1 MTVSSLVTRRLFLG
15 ASAATLAI
23 GALPGMTRAATPISP
38 GTVLRAGDQKGGNE
52 AVMKAAGVLDD
63 LPYKLQWN
71 QFAAA
76 APLLEALNAGAVD
89 TAYASDSPTTFAL
102 ASGVEA
108 RIVAAYRGSGAG
120 TAIVVPANS
129 PIHEIGQL
137 KGHPIATNRGSVGHA
152 LLLAIAER
160 EGWSADDIRLANLLP
175 SDAKAALA
183 AGSVEA
189 WSTWNVYVAQAQLV
203 DGARVIIDGGN
214 GLLSGL
220 SFVTATT
227 TAITEKRAA
236 LADFLGR
243 LARARRWALQNT
255 DAYARV
261 LAAEIGVSEAVAKRW
276 LETDSPRAVAID
288 DQVIADEQRTADRYQ
303 SARLI
308 RARLDATAVFDRSF
322 NAAVS

>member
-1 MTVSSLVTRRLFLG
+1 MA

-23 GALPGMTRAATPISP
+23 GAVP
-38 GTVLRAGDQKGGNE
+38 GTVRAAPFPTGTIQAGTILRAGDQKGGNE

-63 LPYKLQWN
+63 LPYKLQWS

-102 ASGVEA
+102 ASGVDA
-108 RIVAAYRGSGAG
+108 KIVAAYRGSGAG
-120 TAIVVPANS
+120 TAIVVPATS
-129 PIHEIGQL
+129 PIQEIGQL
-137 KGHPIATNRGSVGHA
+137 KGRQIATNRGSVGHA
-152 LLLAIAER
+152 LLLAVAER

-175 SDAKAALA
+175 SDAKAALSTGA
-183 AGSVEA
+183 VDA

-203 DGARVIIDGGN
+203 DGARVIVDGSH

-220 SFVTATT
+220 SFLTATAA
-227 TAITEKRAA
+227 AITEKRAA
-236 LADFLGR
+236 LADYLGR
-243 LARARRWALQNT
+243 LARARRWALQNP

-261 LAAEIGVSEAVAKRW
+261 LAAEIGVAEPVARRW
-276 LETDSPRAVAID
+276 VDTDNPGPVPID
-288 DQVIADEQRTADRYQ
+288 DRVVADEQHTADRYQ
-303 SARLI
+303 SAKLVHGRLN
-308 RARLDATAVFDRSF
+308 AAAVFDRSF